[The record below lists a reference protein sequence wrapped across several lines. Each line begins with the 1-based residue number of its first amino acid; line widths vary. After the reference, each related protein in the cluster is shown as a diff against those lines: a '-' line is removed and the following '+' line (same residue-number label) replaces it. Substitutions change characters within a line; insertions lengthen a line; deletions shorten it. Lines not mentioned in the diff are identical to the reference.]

1 MEEYR
6 GSKEAAMVRTGRDL
20 GVFGGLLALF
30 IGFLFLTMG
39 PGLVKGEEST
49 ALQRAYAGEE
59 AGSVS
64 DNKTAIVVIMGA
76 MCSAGGALGFIGS
89 ALAYKEPK
97 AAGILMVIGGVYA
110 GFTVIGATA
119 TAALAAGGM
128 REFDFAKA
136 APGAEPEWQDAETLP
151 C

>member
-1 MEEYR
+1 
-6 GSKEAAMVRTGRDL
+6 MVRTGRDL

-39 PGLVKGEEST
+39 PELVKGEESS
-49 ALQRAYAGEE
+49 ALGEAYATEE
-59 AGSVS
+59 AGGGFP
-64 DNKTAIVVIMGA
+64 DYKAAIVVIVGA

-97 AAGILMVIGGVYA
+97 AAGILMVIGGVSA

-128 REFDFAKA
+128 REFDFANA
-136 APGAEPEWQDAETLP
+136 VPGVEPEWQDVESLP
-151 C
+151 Y